1 MKKMLN
7 EDGEEV
13 IYIEYHDG
21 IPHSVLTAPIGKHGL
36 SCFDFE
42 YVYGDKKDIRFYE
55 SGGGG
60 RRNEI
65 DAPHYID
72 GCTSTQYW
80 MAADCKFKGRSKAK
94 NCTRV
99 DKPLRIRAFNKSS
112 INPFKVA
119 DETSYGFEYC
129 SVCEIQTCDGE
140 GCREHQEW
148 SDEEGCLVY
157 IHDGSRVE

>member
-7 EDGEEV
+7 EQGEEV
-13 IYIEYHDG
+13 VYIEYQDG
-21 IPHSVLTAPIGKHGL
+21 IPHSVLTAPIGGHGL
-36 SCFDFE
+36 SWFDFE

-60 RRNEI
+60 KRNEI
-65 DAPHYID
+65 QAPHYLKES
-72 GCTSTQYW
+72 GAQYW
-80 MAADCKFKGRSKAK
+80 MAADCKFKGKSIAK
-94 NCTRV
+94 NCQRI
-99 DKPLRIRAFNKSS
+99 DKPIQIRTWYGRS

-129 SVCEIQTCDGE
+129 SVCEIQTCDGN
-140 GCREHQEW
+140 GCRDHQEW
-148 SDEEGCLVY
+148 SHEELSLVY